1 MSASFLVELLGHLKL
16 GCLKVANAWQRLM
29 QRYDANAEYTRITVA
44 PSVGSEDDNHLG
56 GRGSV
61 ESGTKGD
68 EELSVDLG
76 KAAF

>member
-1 MSASFLVELLGHLKL
+1 MAAS
-16 GCLKVANAWQRLM
+16 
-29 QRYDANAEYTRITVA
+29 DAEYTRITVA

-61 ESGTKGD
+61 ESATKG
-68 EELSVDLG
+68 EEGLSVDLG

>member
-1 MSASFLVELLGHLKL
+1 MRG
-16 GCLKVANAWQRLM
+16 NPM
-29 QRYDANAEYTRITVA
+29 QRYNANAEYIKITVA

-61 ESGTKGD
+61 ESATKG
-68 EELSVDLG
+68 EEGLSVDLG

>member
-1 MSASFLVELLGHLKL
+1 
-16 GCLKVANAWQRLM
+16 M

-76 KAAF
+76 KTAF